1 MTTSPARVMV
11 RVSSHPAASID
22 IVVFVGMCTTAAP
35 SLGCP
40 LMSEPS
46 VYTHYFG
53 EKWGI
58 QGIGIGGVSVAV
70 AVGWECV
77 FPIPGSVRVS
87 PREGGGAERM
97 RSWAPSGCPGSPLG
111 G

>member
-1 MTTSPARVMV
+1 MATISARMIV
-11 RVSSHPAASID
+11 RVSSHPATSIN
-22 IVVFVGMCTTAAP
+22 IVVFVGIYITATP
-35 SLGCP
+35 CLGSP

-46 VYTHYFG
+46 VYTYSLG

-70 AVGWECV
+70 VVGRECV

-87 PREGGGAERM
+87 PREGRG
-97 RSWAPSGCPGSPLG
+97 
-111 G
+111 